1 MPELKIMYVVFSE
14 KEKAICLISNAIAA
28 YSLYT
33 EKGTIPDNISL
44 IDFIIKG
51 IPNEIKSEI
60 SMELIDEVFE
70 YISKSRMD
78 DS

>member
-1 MPELKIMYVVFSE
+1 MPEFKIIDMVLSE
-14 KEKAICLISNAIAA
+14 KEKAICLISNAIAS

-33 EKGTIPDNISL
+33 EKGSLPDNISL
-44 IDFIIKG
+44 IDFIVKV
-51 IPNEIKSEI
+51 IPNELKSEI
-60 SMELIDEVFE
+60 SIELIDEVFE

>member
-1 MPELKIMYVVFSE
+1 MPDFIIMGVVFSE
-14 KEKAICLISNAIAA
+14 KEKAICMISNAIAA

-33 EKGTIPDNISL
+33 EKGSLHDNISL
-44 IDFIIKG
+44 IDFIVKST
-51 IPNEIKSEI
+51 PNELKSKI
-60 SMELIDEVFE
+60 SIELIDEVFE

>member
-1 MPELKIMYVVFSE
+1 MPEFKIIDMVLSE
-14 KEKAICLISNAIAA
+14 KEKAICLISNAIAD

-33 EKGTIPDNISL
+33 ENGSLPDNISL
-44 IDFIIKG
+44 IDFIVKV

-70 YISKSRMD
+70 YVSKSRMD

>member
-1 MPELKIMYVVFSE
+1 MPEFKIIVMVLSK
-14 KEKAICLISNAIAA
+14 KEKTICLISNAIAA

-33 EKGTIPDNISL
+33 EKGSLPDNISL
-44 IDFIIKG
+44 IDFIVKI

>member
-1 MPELKIMYVVFSE
+1 MPEFKIIDMVLSE

-33 EKGTIPDNISL
+33 EKSSLPDNISL
-44 IDFIIKG
+44 IDFIVKV
-51 IPNEIKSEI
+51 IPNDIKSEI

-70 YISKSRMD
+70 YVSKSRMD

>member
-1 MPELKIMYVVFSE
+1 MPDLKIMDVVFSE
-14 KEKAICLISNAIAA
+14 KEKAICLISNAIAV

-33 EKGTIPDNISL
+33 EKGTLPNNISL
-44 IDFIIKG
+44 IDFVVKST
-51 IPNEIKSEI
+51 PNEIKSEI
-60 SMELIDEVFE
+60 SIELIDEVFE

>member
-1 MPELKIMYVVFSE
+1 MPDLKIMDVVFSE

-33 EKGTIPDNISL
+33 EKGTLPNNISL
-44 IDFIIKG
+44 IDFVVKG

-60 SMELIDEVFE
+60 SIELIDEVFE

>member
-1 MPELKIMYVVFSE
+1 MPEFQIMDVVFSE

-33 EKGTIPDNISL
+33 EKGSLPDNISL
-44 IDFIIKG
+44 IDFIVKG
-51 IPNEIKSEI
+51 IPNELKSEI
-60 SMELIDEVFE
+60 TMELIDEVFE
-70 YISKSRMD
+70 YISKNRMD

>member
-1 MPELKIMYVVFSE
+1 MPEFQIMDVVFSE

-28 YSLYT
+28 YSVYT
-33 EKGTIPDNISL
+33 EKGTIPDNMSL
-44 IDFIIKG
+44 IDFILKS
-51 IPNEIKSEI
+51 IPNELKSKI
-60 SMELIDEVFE
+60 TMKLIDEVFE

>member
-1 MPELKIMYVVFSE
+1 MPEFKIIDMVLSE

-33 EKGTIPDNISL
+33 EKGSLPDNISL
-44 IDFIIKG
+44 IDFIVKV
-51 IPNEIKSEI
+51 IPDEIKSEI
-60 SMELIDEVFE
+60 SVELIDEVFE
-70 YISKSRMD
+70 YVSKSRMD

>member
-1 MPELKIMYVVFSE
+1 MPESKINDMVLSE
-14 KEKAICLISNAIAA
+14 KEKAICLISNAIAV

-33 EKGTIPDNISL
+33 EKGSLPDNISL
-44 IDFIIKG
+44 IDFIVKG
-51 IPNEIKSEI
+51 IPNELKSEI
-60 SMELIDEVFE
+60 SIELIDEVFE

>member
-1 MPELKIMYVVFSE
+1 MPEFKIIDMVLSE

-33 EKGTIPDNISL
+33 EKGSLPDNISL
-44 IDFIIKG
+44 IDFIIKAV
-51 IPNEIKSEI
+51 PDEIKSEI
-60 SMELIDEVFE
+60 SIELIDEVFD
-70 YISKSRMD
+70 YVSKSRMD

>member
-1 MPELKIMYVVFSE
+1 MPEFKIIDMVLAE

-33 EKGTIPDNISL
+33 EKGSLPENISL
-44 IDFIIKG
+44 IDFIVKA

-60 SMELIDEVFE
+60 SIELIDEVFE
-70 YISKSRMD
+70 YVSKSRMD

>member
-1 MPELKIMYVVFSE
+1 MPDFIIMGVVFSE
-14 KEKAICLISNAIAA
+14 KEKAICMISNAIAA

-33 EKGTIPDNISL
+33 EKGSLPDNISL
-44 IDFIIKG
+44 IDFIVKST
-51 IPNEIKSEI
+51 PNELKSKI
-60 SMELIDEVFE
+60 SIELIDEVFE

>member
-1 MPELKIMYVVFSE
+1 MPEFKNMDMILSE

-33 EKGTIPDNISL
+33 EKGYLPDNISL
-44 IDFIIKG
+44 IVFLVKV
-51 IPNEIKSEI
+51 IPNELISEI

-70 YISKSRMD
+70 YVSKSRMD

>member
-1 MPELKIMYVVFSE
+1 MPDLKIMDVVFSE

-33 EKGTIPDNISL
+33 EKGTLPNNISL
-44 IDFIIKG
+44 IDFVVKG

-60 SMELIDEVFE
+60 SLELIDEVFE

>member
-1 MPELKIMYVVFSE
+1 MPEFKNIDMVLSK

-33 EKGTIPDNISL
+33 EKGSLPDNISL
-44 IDFIIKG
+44 IDFIVKV
-51 IPNEIKSEI
+51 IPNELKSEI
-60 SMELIDEVFE
+60 SIELIDEVFE